1 MRGLLDT
8 SVNVMAMTATA
19 TKQTRKDICKSL
31 GLVKPVMI
39 IRSPEKQNIVYK
51 VTRKIADIE
60 ETFASLVE
68 ELSKNRRNTNKTI
81 IFCRT
86 YEDTDHIYLFFKS
99 MLGKE
104 MMDPIGYPDISRF
117 RLIDMFTACTSVDV
131 KEDIVKS
138 FTQPEGRFRLIVATV
153 AFGMGMDCSNVQRII
168 HWGPPFDV
176 ESYVQETGRAGRDGQ
191 VSHAVLYF
199 SNKDLG
205 LGHIEDSMKDYCRNN
220 LQCRRHTL
228 FQDFDSYDGS
238 RPAGCLCC
246 DICATACC
254 CGLC

>member
-8 SVNVMAMTATA
+8 SVNIMAMTATA
-19 TKQTRKDICKSL
+19 TKQTRNDICESL
-31 GLVKPVMI
+31 GLVKPAMI
-39 IRSPEKQNIVYK
+39 IRSPEKPNIVYK
-51 VTRKIADIE
+51 VTRKTADIE
-60 ETFASLVE
+60 ETFAFLVE
-68 ELSKNRRNTNKTI
+68 EISKNRRNTSKTI

-86 YEDTDHIYLFFKS
+86 YDDTDHIYLFFKS

-104 MMDPIGYPDISRF
+104 MTDPIGYPDISRF
-117 RLIDMFTACTSVDV
+117 RLVDMFSACTSVDV

-138 FTQPEGRFRLIVATV
+138 FAKPEGRLRIIVATV
-153 AFGMGMDCSNVQRII
+153 AFGMGMDCSNVRRII
-168 HWGPPFDV
+168 HWGPPSDI

-191 VSHAVLYF
+191 VAHAVLYF

-205 LGHIEDSMKDYCRNN
+205 LGDMEDNMKDYCHND
-220 LQCRRHTL
+220 LKCRRYSL

-246 DICATACC
+246 DICATSCC

>member
-39 IRSPEKQNIVYK
+39 IRSPEKPNIVYK

-81 IFCRT
+81 IFCRA
-86 YEDTDHIYLFFKS
+86 YEDTDHIYLFFKN

-117 RLIDMFTACTSVDV
+117 RLMDMFTACTSVDV
-131 KEDIVKS
+131 KENIVKS
-138 FTQPEGRFRLIVATV
+138 FTQPEGRLRIIVATV

-168 HWGPPFDV
+168 HWGPPSDV
-176 ESYVQETGRAGRDGQ
+176 ESYVQETGRDGQ

-199 SNKDLG
+199 PTKILD
-205 LGHIEDSMKDYCRNN
+205 
-220 LQCRRHTL
+220 
-228 FQDFDSYDGS
+228 
-238 RPAGCLCC
+238 
-246 DICATACC
+246 
-254 CGLC
+254 